1 MAPRAAT
8 STPNSN
14 PTPNLHDGGA
24 DGDGAQGPTP
34 NPNPNPNLHDGGPDG
49 DGAQGLEHIGL
60 QPRHIG
66 LQPGPHRVAGR
77 SSFESSPRYYYY
89 Y

>member
-1 MAPRAAT
+1 MVRADT
-8 STPNSN
+8 NPDPN

-34 NPNPNPNLHDGGPDG
+34 TPDPNPTPNLHDGGPDG

-60 QPRHIG
+60 QPG
-66 LQPGPHRVAGR
+66 THRVAAWAT
-77 SSFESSPRYYYY
+77 
-89 Y
+89 